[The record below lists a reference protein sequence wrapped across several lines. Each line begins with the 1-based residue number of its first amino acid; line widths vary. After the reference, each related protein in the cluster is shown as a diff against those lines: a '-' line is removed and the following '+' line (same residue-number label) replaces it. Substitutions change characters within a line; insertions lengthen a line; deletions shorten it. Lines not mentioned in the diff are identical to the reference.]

1 MHIALNWF
9 ARIAGLAFSMLLFLS
24 IRGNSISDQLKSFN
38 VRPSHFVILCLP
50 VFFGYL
56 WAWKNPYKGGLT
68 MVFGSAILASFFL
81 YFNAVSL
88 SLIHSVPALLVG
100 LAFIAAASKQL
111 L

>member
-1 MHIALNWF
+1 
-9 ARIAGLAFSMLLFLS
+9 
-24 IRGNSISDQLKSFN
+24 
-38 VRPSHFVILCLP
+38 
-50 VFFGYL
+50 
-56 WAWKNPYKGGLT
+56 

-100 LAFIAAASKQL
+100 LAFIAAASKKL